1 MRRKP
6 LAGKGIVVTRPAHQ
20 AQALTR
26 LISGAGGKP
35 LPFPVIEIRD
45 IEDPAPVL
53 ALIDRL
59 HEFNV
64 AIFVSPNAAEKG
76 MALVKAR
83 RTWPAKLKAAAVG
96 SGGVKALQRHGVT
109 DVIAPEGRFDSEAL
123 LELPAFALVYGKRVV
138 VFRGAG
144 GRELISE
151 TLTERGAVV
160 EYAECY
166 RRVRPDNDIAPLLRA
181 WERNE
186 LNAIAVT
193 SSEGLRNFL
202 DMIGM
207 QGREL
212 ALRTPVFV
220 PHPRIAETAS
230 DLGVLRVI
238 VTGPGDDGLLTG
250 LSAYFSAPRSS

>member
-20 AQALTR
+20 ARSLTR
-26 LISGAGGKP
+26 LISAAGGKP
-35 LPFPVIEIRD
+35 LSFPVIEIRD
-45 IEDPAPVL
+45 IENPAPLL

-59 HEFNV
+59 GDFNV
-64 AIFVSPNAAEKG
+64 AVFVSPNAAEKG

-83 RTWPAKLKAAAVG
+83 RDWPAKLKAAAVG

-109 DVIAPEGRFDSEAL
+109 DVIAPVGRFDSEAL
-123 LELPAFALVYGKRVV
+123 LELPAFAHVYGKRIV
-138 VFRGAG
+138 VFRGVG
-144 GRELISE
+144 GRELLSE

-166 RRVRPDNDIAPLLRA
+166 RRVRPDSDATPLLRA
-181 WERNE
+181 WERDE
-186 LNAIAVT
+186 LDAIAVT
-193 SSEGLRNFL
+193 SSEGLRNLL
-202 DMIGM
+202 DMLGAR
-207 QGREL
+207 GREL

-220 PHPRIAETAS
+220 SHPRIAETAS
-230 DLGVLRVI
+230 ALGVRKVI

-250 LSAYFSAPRSS
+250 LSHYFNKA

>member
-6 LAGKGIVVTRPAHQ
+6 LAGKGIVVTRPTHQ

-45 IEDPAPVL
+45 IENPAPVL

-59 HEFNV
+59 HDFNM

-76 MALVKAR
+76 LALVKAR
-83 RTWPAKLKAAAVG
+83 RAWPAKLKAAAVG
-96 SGGVKALQRHGVT
+96 SGGMKALRRHGIA

-123 LELPAFALVYGKRVV
+123 LELPAFALVYGKRFV

-166 RRVRPDNDIAPLLRA
+166 RRVRPDNDVAPLLRA
-181 WERNE
+181 WERDE

-193 SSEGLRNFL
+193 SSEGLRNLL
-202 DMIGM
+202 DMLGV
-207 QGREL
+207 QGREH
-212 ALRTPVFV
+212 ALRTPLFV

-230 DLGVLRVI
+230 GLGVRKVVL
-238 VTGPGDDGLLTG
+238 TGPGDEGLLTG
-250 LSAYFSAPRSS
+250 LSAYFSVAR

>member
-76 MALVKAR
+76 LALVKAR
-83 RTWPAKLKAAAVG
+83 RAWPQKLKAAAVG

-109 DVIAPEGRFDSEAL
+109 DVIAPQGRYDSEAL
-123 LELPAFALVYGKRVV
+123 LELPAFSLVYGKRFV

-151 TLTERGAVV
+151 TLTERGALV

-166 RRVRPDNDIAPLLRA
+166 RRVRPDNDVAPLLRA

-186 LNAIAVT
+186 LDAIAVT
-193 SSEGLRNFL
+193 SSEGLHNLL
-202 DMIGM
+202 DMIGAR
-207 QGREL
+207 GREL

-230 DLGVLRVI
+230 GLGVRKVI

-250 LSAYFSAPRSS
+250 LSTYFNKA

>member
-6 LAGKGIVVTRPAHQ
+6 LARRGIVVTRPAHQ

-45 IEDPAPVL
+45 IEDPAPL
-53 ALIDRL
+53 LGLIDRL

-64 AIFVSPNAAEKG
+64 AIFVSPNAAERG
-76 MALVKAR
+76 MAVVKAR
-83 RTWPAKLKAAAVG
+83 RAWPAKLKAAAVG
-96 SGGVKALQRHGVT
+96 SGGVKTLQRHGVT

-123 LELPAFALVYGKRVV
+123 LELPAFALVYGKRFV
-138 VFRGAG
+138 VFRGVG

-166 RRVRPDNDIAPLLRA
+166 QRVRPDNDVAPLLRA

-186 LNAIAVT
+186 LDAIAVT

-202 DMIGM
+202 DMIGAR
-207 QGREL
+207 GREL

-230 DLGVLRVI
+230 DLGVLKVI
-238 VTGPGDDGLLTG
+238 VTGPGDEGLLTG
-250 LSAYFSAPRSS
+250 LSNYFNKS

>member
-20 AQALTR
+20 AHTLAR

-76 MALVKAR
+76 LALVKR
-83 RTWPAKLKAAAVG
+83 RRAWPQKLKAAAVG

-109 DVIAPEGRFDSEAL
+109 DVIAPQGRYDSEAL
-123 LELPAFALVYGKRVV
+123 LELPAFSLVYGKRFV

-151 TLTERGAVV
+151 TLTERGALV

-166 RRVRPDNDIAPLLRA
+166 RRVRPDNDVAPLLRA

-186 LNAIAVT
+186 LDAIAVT
-193 SSEGLRNFL
+193 SSEGLHNLL
-202 DMIGM
+202 DMIGAR
-207 QGREL
+207 GREL

-230 DLGVLRVI
+230 GLGVRKVI

-250 LSAYFSAPRSS
+250 LSTYFNKA

>member
-76 MALVKAR
+76 LALVKAR
-83 RTWPAKLKAAAVG
+83 RAWPQKLKAAAVG

-109 DVIAPEGRFDSEAL
+109 DVIAPQGRYDSEAL
-123 LELPAFALVYGKRVV
+123 LELPAFSLVYGKRFV

-151 TLTERGAVV
+151 TLTERGALV

-186 LNAIAVT
+186 LDAIAVT
-193 SSEGLRNFL
+193 SSEGLHNLL
-202 DMIGM
+202 DMIGAR
-207 QGREL
+207 GREL

-230 DLGVLRVI
+230 GLGVRKVI

-250 LSAYFSAPRSS
+250 LSTYFNKA

>member
-20 AQALTR
+20 AQTLTR

-45 IEDPAPVL
+45 IEDPAPVR

-76 MALVKAR
+76 LALVKAR
-83 RTWPAKLKAAAVG
+83 RAWPEKVKAAAVG
-96 SGGVKALQRHGVT
+96 SGGVKTLQRHGIT

-123 LELPAFALVYGKRVV
+123 LELPVFALVYGKRFV
-138 VFRGAG
+138 VFRGVG

-193 SSEGLRNFL
+193 SSEGLHNFL
-202 DMIGM
+202 DMIGA
-207 QGREL
+207 QARAL

-230 DLGVLRVI
+230 DLGILKVI

-250 LSAYFSAPRSS
+250 LSNYFNKS

>member
-20 AQALTR
+20 AHALTR

-45 IEDPAPVL
+45 IENPAPVM

-76 MALVKAR
+76 LALVKGR
-83 RTWPAKLKAAAVG
+83 RAWPQKLKAAAVG

-109 DVIAPEGRFDSEAL
+109 DVIAPQGRYDSEAL
-123 LELPAFALVYGKRVV
+123 LALPAFSLVYGKRFV

-151 TLTERGAVV
+151 TLTERGALV

-166 RRVRPDNDIAPLLRA
+166 RRIRPDNDVAPLLRA

-186 LNAIAVT
+186 LDAIAVT
-193 SSEGLRNFL
+193 SSEGLHNLL
-202 DMIGM
+202 DMIGAR
-207 QGREL
+207 GREL

-230 DLGVLRVI
+230 GLGVRKVI

-250 LSAYFSAPRSS
+250 LSTYFNKA

>member
-45 IEDPAPVL
+45 IVDPAPLL

-59 HEFNV
+59 DEFNV
-64 AIFVSPNAAEKG
+64 AIFVSPNAAERG

-83 RTWPAKLKAAAVG
+83 RAWPAKLKAAAVG
-96 SGGVKALQRHGVT
+96 SGGVKTLQRHGVT

-123 LELPAFALVYGKRVV
+123 LELPAFALVYGKRFV
-138 VFRGAG
+138 VFRGVG

-166 RRVRPDNDIAPLLRA
+166 QRVRPDNDVTPLLRA

-186 LNAIAVT
+186 LDAIAVT

-202 DMIGM
+202 DMIGAR
-207 QGREL
+207 GREL

-250 LSAYFSAPRSS
+250 LGTYFSKA

>member
-1 MRRKP
+1 VKRKP

-53 ALIDRL
+53 ALIERL

-64 AIFVSPNAAEKG
+64 AIFVSPNAAERG
-76 MALVKAR
+76 LALVKTR
-83 RTWPAKLKAAAVG
+83 RAWPAKLKAAAVG
-96 SGGVKALQRHGVT
+96 AGGVKTLQRHGVT

-123 LELPAFALVYGKRVV
+123 LELPAFALVYGKRFV
-138 VFRGAG
+138 VFRGVG

-166 RRVRPDNDIAPLLRA
+166 RRVRPDNDVAPLLRA

-202 DMIGM
+202 DMVGVPA
-207 QGREL
+207 REH

-230 DLGVLRVI
+230 ELGVRKVI
-238 VTGPGDDGLLTG
+238 VTGPGDEGLITG
-250 LSAYFSAPRSS
+250 LSTYFNKA

>member
-20 AQALTR
+20 AHALTR

-76 MALVKAR
+76 LALVKAR
-83 RTWPAKLKAAAVG
+83 RAWPQKLKAAAVG

-109 DVIAPEGRFDSEAL
+109 DVIAPQGRYDSEAL
-123 LELPAFALVYGKRVV
+123 LELPAFSLVYGKRFV

-151 TLTERGAVV
+151 TLTERGALV

-166 RRVRPDNDIAPLLRA
+166 RRVRPDNDVAPLLRA

-186 LNAIAVT
+186 LDAIAVT
-193 SSEGLRNFL
+193 SSEGLHNLL
-202 DMIGM
+202 DMIGAR
-207 QGREL
+207 GREL

-230 DLGVLRVI
+230 GLGVRKVI

-250 LSAYFSAPRSS
+250 LSTYFNKA

>member
-20 AQALTR
+20 AHALTR

-76 MALVKAR
+76 LALVKAR
-83 RTWPAKLKAAAVG
+83 RAWPQKLKAAAIG
-96 SGGVKALQRHGVT
+96 SGGVKALQRHGIT
-109 DVIAPEGRFDSEAL
+109 DVIAPQGRYDSEAL
-123 LELPAFALVYGKRVV
+123 LELPVFSLVYGKRFV

-151 TLTERGAVV
+151 TLTERGALV

-166 RRVRPDNDIAPLLRA
+166 RRVRPDNDVAPLLRA

-186 LNAIAVT
+186 LDAIAVT
-193 SSEGLRNFL
+193 SSEGLHNLL
-202 DMIGM
+202 DMIGAH
-207 QGREL
+207 GREL

-230 DLGVLRVI
+230 GLGVRKVI

-250 LSAYFSAPRSS
+250 LSTYFNQA

>member
-1 MRRKP
+1 VRRKP

-59 HEFNV
+59 HEFTM

-76 MALVKAR
+76 LALVKAR
-83 RTWPAKLKAAAVG
+83 RAWPAKLKAAAVG
-96 SGGVKALQRHGVT
+96 SGGMKALRRHGIA

-123 LELPAFALVYGKRVV
+123 LELPAFALVYGKRFV

-166 RRVRPDNDIAPLLRA
+166 RRVRPDNDVAPLLRA
-181 WERNE
+181 WERDE

-193 SSEGLRNFL
+193 SSEGLRNLL
-202 DMIGM
+202 DMLGV
-207 QGREL
+207 QGREH
-212 ALRTPVFV
+212 ALRTPLFV

-230 DLGVLRVI
+230 GLGVRKVVL
-238 VTGPGDDGLLTG
+238 TGPGDEGLLTG
-250 LSAYFSAPRSS
+250 LSAYFSVTR

>member
-6 LAGKGIVVTRPAHQ
+6 LAGRSIVVTRPAHQ
-20 AQALTR
+20 AQELTR

-45 IEDPAPVL
+45 IENSAPL
-53 ALIDRL
+53 AALIDRL
-59 HEFNV
+59 DEFHV

-83 RTWPAKLKAAAVG
+83 RAWPAKLKAAAVG
-96 SGGVKALQRHGVT
+96 SGGMRTLQRHGVT

-123 LELPAFALVYGKRVV
+123 LELPVFALVYGKRFV
-138 VFRGAG
+138 VFRGVG
-144 GRELISE
+144 GREVLSE

-166 RRVRPDNDIAPLLRA
+166 RRVRPDNDATLLLQA

-186 LNAIAVT
+186 LDAIAVT
-193 SSEGLRNFL
+193 SSEGLRNL
-202 DMIGM
+202 LEMLGER
-207 QGREL
+207 GRDY
-212 ALRTPVFV
+212 ALRTPLFV
-220 PHPRIAETAS
+220 PHPRIAETANE
-230 DLGVLRVI
+230 LGVRKVV
-238 VTGPGDDGLLTG
+238 VTGPGDEGLLTG
-250 LSAYFSAPRSS
+250 LSAYFSIAR

>member
-20 AQALTR
+20 AQTLTR

-45 IEDPAPVL
+45 IENPAPVR

-59 HEFNV
+59 HEFNM

-76 MALVKAR
+76 LALVKAR
-83 RTWPAKLKAAAVG
+83 RAWPEKLKAAAVG
-96 SGGVKALQRHGVT
+96 SGGVKTLQRHGIT

-123 LELPAFALVYGKRVV
+123 LELPAFALVYGKRFV

-166 RRVRPDNDIAPLLRA
+166 RRVRPDNDVAPLLRA

-202 DMIGM
+202 DMIGA

-230 DLGVLRVI
+230 DLGVLKVI
-238 VTGPGDDGLLTG
+238 VTGPGDEGLLTG
-250 LSAYFSAPRSS
+250 LSTYFNKA

>member
-64 AIFVSPNAAEKG
+64 AIFVSPNAAERG
-76 MALVKAR
+76 LALVKAR
-83 RTWPAKLKAAAVG
+83 RAWPQKLKAAAVG

-109 DVIAPEGRFDSEAL
+109 DVIAPQGRYDSEAL
-123 LELPAFALVYGKRVV
+123 LELPAFSLVYGKRFV

-151 TLTERGAVV
+151 TLTERGALV

-166 RRVRPDNDIAPLLRA
+166 RRVRPDNDVAPLLRA

-186 LNAIAVT
+186 LDAIAVT
-193 SSEGLRNFL
+193 SSEGLHNLL
-202 DMIGM
+202 DMIGAR
-207 QGREL
+207 GREL
-212 ALRTPVFV
+212 ALGTPVFV

-230 DLGVLRVI
+230 GLGVRKVI

-250 LSAYFSAPRSS
+250 LSTYFNKA

>member
-20 AQALTR
+20 ARQLTR
-26 LISGAGGKP
+26 LISAAGGKP
-35 LPFPVIEIRD
+35 LSFPVIEIRD
-45 IEDPAPVL
+45 IEDRGPLLNLV
-53 ALIDRL
+53 DRL
-59 HEFNV
+59 DEFSV
-64 AIFVSPNAAEKG
+64 AIFVSPNAAERG

-83 RTWPAKLKAAAVG
+83 RAWPAKLKAAAVG
-96 SGGVKALQRHGVT
+96 SGGVKTLQRHGVT

-123 LELPAFALVYGKRVV
+123 LELPAFALVYGKRFV
-138 VFRGAG
+138 VFRGVG

-151 TLTERGAVV
+151 TLTERGAMV

-166 RRVRPDNDIAPLLRA
+166 QRVRPDNDVTPLLRA

-186 LNAIAVT
+186 LDAIAVT

-202 DMIGM
+202 DMIDAR
-207 QGREL
+207 GREL
-212 ALRTPVFV
+212 ALRTPLFV

-230 DLGVLRVI
+230 DLGVLKVI
-238 VTGPGDDGLLTG
+238 VTGPGDEGLLTG
-250 LSAYFSAPRSS
+250 LSTYFNKA

>member
-6 LAGKGIVVTRPAHQ
+6 LARRGIVVTRPAHQ

-45 IEDPAPVL
+45 IEDPAPL
-53 ALIDRL
+53 LGLIDRL
-59 HEFNV
+59 DEFNV
-64 AIFVSPNAAEKG
+64 AIFVSPNAAERG
-76 MALVKAR
+76 MAVVKAR
-83 RTWPAKLKAAAVG
+83 RAWPAKLKAAAVG
-96 SGGVKALQRHGVT
+96 SGGVKTLQRHGVT

-123 LELPAFALVYGKRVV
+123 LELPAFALVYGKRFV
-138 VFRGAG
+138 VFRGVG
-144 GRELISE
+144 GREVISE

-166 RRVRPDNDIAPLLRA
+166 QRVRPDNDVAPLLRA

-186 LNAIAVT
+186 LDAIAVT
-193 SSEGLRNFL
+193 SSEGLRNLL
-202 DMIGM
+202 DMIGAP
-207 QGREL
+207 GREL

-230 DLGVLRVI
+230 DLGVLKVI

-250 LSAYFSAPRSS
+250 LSTYFNKA

>member
-20 AQALTR
+20 AHALTR

-45 IEDPAPVL
+45 IENPAPLL

-59 HEFNV
+59 DEFSV
-64 AIFVSPNAAEKG
+64 AIFASPNAVERG

-83 RTWPAKLKAAAVG
+83 RAWPAKLKAAAVG
-96 SGGVKALQRHGVT
+96 SGGVTTLQRHGVT

-123 LELPAFALVYGKRVV
+123 LELPAFALVYGKRFV
-138 VFRGAG
+138 VFRGVG
-144 GRELISE
+144 GRELISD

-166 RRVRPDNDIAPLLRA
+166 RRLRPDNDIAPLLRA

-186 LNAIAVT
+186 LDAIAVT

-202 DMIGM
+202 DMIGAG
-207 QGREL
+207 GREL
-212 ALRTPVFV
+212 ALHTPVFV

-230 DLGVLRVI
+230 DLGVRRVI
-238 VTGPGDDGLLTG
+238 VTGPGDEGLLTG
-250 LSAYFSAPRSS
+250 LSTYFNKA

>member
-6 LAGKGIVVTRPAHQ
+6 LARRGIVVTRPAHQ

-45 IEDPAPVL
+45 IEDPAPL
-53 ALIDRL
+53 LGLIDRL
-59 HEFNV
+59 DEFNV
-64 AIFVSPNAAEKG
+64 AIFVSPNAAERG
-76 MALVKAR
+76 MAVVKAR
-83 RTWPAKLKAAAVG
+83 RAWPAKLKAAAVG
-96 SGGVKALQRHGVT
+96 SGGVKTLQRHGVT

-123 LELPAFALVYGKRVV
+123 LELPAFALVYGKRFV
-138 VFRGAG
+138 VFRGVG

-166 RRVRPDNDIAPLLRA
+166 QRVRPDNDVAPLLRA

-186 LNAIAVT
+186 LDAIAVT

-202 DMIGM
+202 DMIGA

-230 DLGVLRVI
+230 DLGVLKVI
-238 VTGPGDDGLLTG
+238 VTGPGDEGLLTG
-250 LSAYFSAPRSS
+250 LSNYFNKS